1 MKIAVTGAT
10 GFVGSH
16 LVRHLAS
23 KGHAITSYGRKINP
37 PISLKKYANY
47 VLWDLDSNTL
57 PQQFNGDIFIHTAGF
72 VEFWGSYEDMFRTN
86 VEGTQKALEVAK
98 KAKHFIYISSASVYD
113 SFKNKNK
120 VAEGSHYPKHYAN
133 NYARTKAEAEKLII
147 KNADKFESVTIIRP
161 HAIYGPGDR
170 TLIPRI
176 LKSIR
181 NNKAVIIGSGRN
193 KFSITH
199 IGNICYGISL
209 IINSKQ
215 KGLKIYNLT
224 DKESLSIND
233 IYSHLLKALNIR
245 AQIVHIPYSFVKP
258 VASVLEHSFILIKS
272 KKSPLLTTDI
282 ARQFTQESTLSLE
295 KICSELK
302 YNSPYS
308 DKDGFK
314 DLSEW
319 IGSIGGIK
327 NYTSQPVD
335 CWNGKT
341 FTY

>member
-1 MKIAVTGAT
+1 MKIAITGAT

-23 KGHAITSYGRKINP
+23 EGHTVIAYGRKTIP
-37 PISLKKYANY
+37 PSPLKEYAEYIS
-47 VLWDLDSNTL
+47 WDLDSDSL
-57 PQQFNGDIFIHTAGF
+57 PKPFNGDVFIHTAGF
-72 VEFWGSYEDMFRTN
+72 VEFWGSYKDMHKTN
-86 VEGTQKALEVAK
+86 VRGTLKALEVAK
-98 KAKHFIYISSASVYD
+98 NSKHFIYISTASVYD
-113 SFKNKNK
+113 SFKNKNR
-120 VAEGSHYPKHYAN
+120 VVEVSYYPKHYAN
-133 NYARTKAEAEKLII
+133 NYAKTKAETEKLII
-147 KNADKFESVTIIRP
+147 QNADKFERVTIIRP

-181 NNKAVIIGSGRN
+181 NNRAIIIGSGKN

-233 IYSHLLKALNIR
+233 IYRHLFNALNLR
-245 AQIVHIPYSFVKP
+245 VQIIHIPYPFIKP
-258 VASVLEHSFILIKS
+258 LASILEHSFSLVKS
-272 KKSPLLTTDI
+272 KKAPLLTTDL

-295 KICSELK
+295 RITTEIR
-302 YNSPYS
+302 YNPPNI
-308 DKDGFK
+308 DKDGFR
-314 DLSEW
+314 DLNNW
-319 IGSIGGIK
+319 IASIGGIK
-327 NYTSQPVD
+327 GYTSQPVD
-335 CWNGKT
+335 CWAGEL